1 LLLQVVQLILLDI
14 GVIAATGLLLLHETV
29 EYLLSI
35 LEKLEVTLSVFIG

>member
-1 LLLQVVQLILLDI
+1 VQLILLDI
-14 GVIAATGLLLLHETV
+14 GVIDATGLLLLLETV